1 MSRARLLVLVQTV
14 LAGLVVA
21 VVVAYVPS
29 TPSVSAEMS
38 AGGGLAAAMAVSAL
52 VLGLFSV
59 WLPRGDFVDT
69 TAAIAFAA
77 GAVFQPV
84 VSILIVSL
92 ARVAASL
99 ARPRGLGAWPVLENI
114 SRRALLMSAVYA
126 IVGHRI
132 VLRLGQVP
140 QVEDVVRLSLAVIC
154 FFAIDLLLEQMHSS
168 VRLHAPYFRGLLG
181 TLRMQGWMVAAQLSV
196 GVLTVLL
203 LPSLGTW
210 GLLISSGLLLVMR
223 QSFALLLEVRASYT
237 STVEMLARSI
247 EAYDPSR
254 RGHAERVSRMV
265 GDTGRMLGIP
275 GRRLEN
281 LVYAALFHDVGRLGA
296 DDSEERPA
304 YRSSEVL
311 SNVGFLNGAVPVLQI
326 LDTAADAGASLD
338 EQDLVGA
345 YLIAHFSALDSEL
358 NMEEPEGYDL
368 ATSIGVRLY
377 ANTRR
382 TVDRAVR
389 RVERDARSGGSPR
402 EDLET
407 VVA

>member
-203 LPSLGTW
+203 LPGLGPW

-265 GDTGRMLGIP
+265 GDSGRMLGIP
-275 GRRLEN
+275 SRRLEN

-326 LDTAADAGASLD
+326 LDTAADSDASLD

-358 NMEEPEGYDL
+358 NVKEPEGYNL

-389 RVERDARSGGSPR
+389 RVESDVRNGGPRD
-402 EDLET
+402 DLET
-407 VVA
+407 GVA

>member
-77 GAVFQPV
+77 GAVLQPV
-84 VSILIVSL
+84 VSILIVSI

-126 IVGHRI
+126 IVGPRI

-154 FFAIDLLLEQMHSS
+154 FFAIDLLLEQVHSS
-168 VRLHAPYFRGLLG
+168 VRLHAPYFRGLQG

-203 LPSLGTW
+203 LPGLGPW

-275 GRRLEN
+275 SRRLEN
-281 LVYAALFHDVGRLGA
+281 LVYAALFHDVGRLGT
-296 DDSEERPA
+296 DDSEELPA
-304 YRSSEVL
+304 HRSSEVL
-311 SNVGFLNGAVPVLQI
+311 SNVGFLTGAVPVLQI
-326 LDTAADAGASLD
+326 LDTAADSDASLD

-358 NMEEPEGYDL
+358 NMKEPEGYDL

-389 RVERDARSGGSPR
+389 RVESDVRSGGPR
-402 EDLET
+402 DDLET

>member
-1 MSRARLLVLVQTV
+1 MSRSRLLVLLQTV

-77 GAVFQPV
+77 GAVLQPV
-84 VSILIVSL
+84 VSILIVSI

-126 IVGHRI
+126 IVGPRI

-154 FFAIDLLLEQMHSS
+154 FFAIDLLLEQVHSS

-203 LPSLGTW
+203 LPGLGPW
-210 GLLISSGLLLVMR
+210 GLLISSGLLMVMR

-275 GRRLEN
+275 SRRLEN
-281 LVYAALFHDVGRLGA
+281 LVYAALFHDVGRLGT
-296 DDSEERPA
+296 DDSEELPA
-304 YRSSEVL
+304 HRSSEVL
-311 SNVGFLNGAVPVLQI
+311 SNVGFLTGAVPVLQI
-326 LDTAADAGASLD
+326 LDTAADSDASLD

-358 NMEEPEGYDL
+358 NMKGPEGYDL

-389 RVERDARSGGSPR
+389 RVESDVRSGGPR
-402 EDLET
+402 DDLET

>member
-77 GAVFQPV
+77 GAVLQPV
-84 VSILIVSL
+84 VSILIVSI

-203 LPSLGTW
+203 LPGLGPW

-265 GDTGRMLGIP
+265 GDSGRMLGIP
-275 GRRLEN
+275 SRRLEN

-311 SNVGFLNGAVPVLQI
+311 SNVGFLNGAVPVPQI
-326 LDTAADAGASLD
+326 LDTAADSDASLD

-358 NMEEPEGYDL
+358 NVKEPEGYNL

-389 RVERDARSGGSPR
+389 RVESDVRNGGPRD
-402 EDLET
+402 DLET
-407 VVA
+407 GVA

>member
-1 MSRARLLVLVQTV
+1 VSRARLLVLVQTV

-203 LPSLGTW
+203 LPGLGPW

-265 GDTGRMLGIP
+265 GDSGRMLGIP
-275 GRRLEN
+275 SRRLEN

-326 LDTAADAGASLD
+326 LDTAADSDASLD

-358 NMEEPEGYDL
+358 NVKEPEGYNL

-389 RVERDARSGGSPR
+389 RVESDVRNGGPRD
-402 EDLET
+402 DLET

>member
-84 VSILIVSL
+84 VSILIVSI

-203 LPSLGTW
+203 LPGLGPW

-265 GDTGRMLGIP
+265 GDSGRMLGIP
-275 GRRLEN
+275 SRRLEN

-326 LDTAADAGASLD
+326 LDTAADSDASLD

-358 NMEEPEGYDL
+358 NVKEPEGYNL

-389 RVERDARSGGSPR
+389 RVESDVRNGGPRD
-402 EDLET
+402 DLET
-407 VVA
+407 GVA

>member
-77 GAVFQPV
+77 GAVLQPV
-84 VSILIVSL
+84 VSILIVSI

-203 LPSLGTW
+203 LPGLGPW

-265 GDTGRMLGIP
+265 GDSGRMLGIP
-275 GRRLEN
+275 SRRLEN

-326 LDTAADAGASLD
+326 LDTAADSDASLD

-358 NMEEPEGYDL
+358 NVKEPEGYNL

-389 RVERDARSGGSPR
+389 RVESDVRNGGPRD
-402 EDLET
+402 DLET
-407 VVA
+407 GVA

>member
-1 MSRARLLVLVQTV
+1 VSRSRLLVLLQTV

-77 GAVFQPV
+77 GAVLQPV
-84 VSILIVSL
+84 VSILIVSI

-126 IVGHRI
+126 IVGPRI

-154 FFAIDLLLEQMHSS
+154 FFAIDLLLEQVHSS
-168 VRLHAPYFRGLLG
+168 VRLHAPYFRGLQG

-203 LPSLGTW
+203 LPGLGPW

-275 GRRLEN
+275 SRRLEN
-281 LVYAALFHDVGRLGA
+281 LVYAALFHDVGRLGT
-296 DDSEERPA
+296 DDSEELPA
-304 YRSSEVL
+304 HRSSEVL
-311 SNVGFLNGAVPVLQI
+311 SNVGFLTGAVPVLQI
-326 LDTAADAGASLD
+326 LDTAADSDASLD

-358 NMEEPEGYDL
+358 NMKEPEGYDL

-389 RVERDARSGGSPR
+389 RVESDVRSGGPR
-402 EDLET
+402 DDLET

>member
-1 MSRARLLVLVQTV
+1 MSRSRLLVLLQTV

-29 TPSVSAEMS
+29 TPSVGAELS

-203 LPSLGTW
+203 LPGLGPW

-265 GDTGRMLGIP
+265 GDSGRMLGIP
-275 GRRLEN
+275 SRRLEN

-326 LDTAADAGASLD
+326 LDTAADSDASLD

-358 NMEEPEGYDL
+358 NVKEPEGYNL

-389 RVERDARSGGSPR
+389 RVESDVRNGGPRD
-402 EDLET
+402 DLET
-407 VVA
+407 GVA

>member
-1 MSRARLLVLVQTV
+1 MSRSRLLVLLQAV
-14 LAGLVVA
+14 LAALVVA
-21 VVVAYVPS
+21 ITVAYVPE
-29 TPSVSAEMS
+29 TPSLLTDMS
-38 AGGGLAAAMAVSAL
+38 RSGGLAAALAASAL

-69 TAAIAFAA
+69 TAAISFVA
-77 GAVFQPV
+77 GVVLQPLASVLV
-84 VSILIVSL
+84 VSA

-99 ARPRGLGAWPVLENI
+99 ARPRGLGVWPVLENV

-126 IVGHRI
+126 IVGPGI
-132 VLRLGQVP
+132 VLRLGQALP
-140 QVEDVVRLSLAVIC
+140 AEDVVRLSLAVIC
-154 FFAIDLLLEQMHSS
+154 FFAVDLLLEQVHSS

-181 TLRMQGWMVAAQLSV
+181 TLRMQGWIVAAQLSV
-196 GVLTVLL
+196 GTLTVLL
-203 LPSLGTW
+203 LPGLGLWT
-210 GLLISSGLLLVMR
+210 LLISSGLLLVMR

-265 GDTGRMLGIP
+265 GDTGRTLGIP
-275 GRRLEN
+275 SRRLEN
-281 LVYAALFHDVGRLGA
+281 LVYAALFHDVGRLGT
-296 DDSEERPA
+296 DDSEELPA

-311 SNVGFLNGAVPVLQI
+311 SNVGFLAGAVPVLQI
-326 LDTAADAGASLD
+326 LDAAAETDASLD

-358 NMEEPEGYDL
+358 RMEGSEGYDL

-377 ANTRR
+377 TNTRR
-382 TVDRAVR
+382 TVDRAIR
-389 RVERDARSGGSPR
+389 RVERNAREGGPAR
-402 EDLET
+402 EDLEA
-407 VVA
+407 VVT

>member
-1 MSRARLLVLVQTV
+1 MFLQTV
-14 LAGLVVA
+14 LAGVVMA
-21 VVVAYVPS
+21 VVVGYVPG
-29 TPSVSAEMS
+29 TVSALAEIGRS
-38 AGGGLAAAMAVSAL
+38 GNLAAALAIAAL

-77 GAVFQPV
+77 AAVLQPLVSVAVVAIARLGASF
-84 VSILIVSL
+84 
-92 ARVAASL
+92 
-99 ARPRGLGAWPVLENI
+99 ARPHGLGLWPVLENI
-114 SRRALLMSAVYA
+114 SRRALLMSLVYA
-126 IVGHRI
+126 IVGPGL
-132 VLRLGQVP
+132 VGRLAP
-140 QVEDVVRLSLAVIC
+140 TPRTEDVLRLSLAVMC
-154 FFAIDLLLEQMHSS
+154 FFAVDLLLEQVHSS

-181 TLRMQGWMVAAQLSV
+181 TLRMQGWTVAAQMSV
-196 GVLTVLL
+196 GALTVLL
-203 LPSLGTW
+203 LPGLGPW
-210 GLLISSGLLLVMR
+210 GLVISTGLLLVMR

-265 GDTGRMLGIP
+265 GDTARMLGMP
-275 GRRLEN
+275 SRRLES

-296 DDSEERPA
+296 DDPEELSA

-311 SNVGFLNGAVPVLQI
+311 ANVGFMAGAVPVLQI
-326 LDTAADAGASLD
+326 LDAAATTDASLD

-358 NMEEPEGYDL
+358 NMESAEGYDL
-368 ATSIGVRLY
+368 AASIGVRLY

-382 TVDRAVR
+382 TVDAAIR
-389 RVERDARSGGSPR
+389 RVERSARAGGSSP
-402 EDLET
+402 EDLEA
-407 VVA
+407 VLS

>member
-1 MSRARLLVLVQTV
+1 VSRARLLVLVQTV

-203 LPSLGTW
+203 LPGLGPW

-265 GDTGRMLGIP
+265 GDSGRMLGIP
-275 GRRLEN
+275 SRRLEN

-326 LDTAADAGASLD
+326 LDTAADSDASLD

-358 NMEEPEGYDL
+358 NVKEPEGYNL

-389 RVERDARSGGSPR
+389 RVESDVRNGGPRD
-402 EDLET
+402 DLET
-407 VVA
+407 GVA